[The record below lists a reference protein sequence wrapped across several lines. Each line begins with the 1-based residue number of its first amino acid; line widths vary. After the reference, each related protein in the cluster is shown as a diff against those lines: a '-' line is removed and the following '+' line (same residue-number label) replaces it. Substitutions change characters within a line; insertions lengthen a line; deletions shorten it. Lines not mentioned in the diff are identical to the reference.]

1 MSWSWERRIRHIDR
15 RVSVMEMQGLRLDM
29 LKAEVRERRGLP
41 SQTIP
46 NEVVKAKLNL
56 LLGRP
61 TLSKQQIDWLMLRHH
76 LLERKRAQRIAAF
89 NKRHRSMS
97 DTGINIARRR
107 KEWLEMAEASQ
118 DADEWC

>member
-15 RVSVMEMQGLRLDM
+15 RVSVMEMQGMRLES
-29 LKAEVRERRGLP
+29 LKAEIRERRGLP

-46 NEVVKAKLNL
+46 WEVVEARMALRFN
-56 LLGRP
+56 RP

-107 KEWLEMAEASQ
+107 KEWLEMAEANQ
-118 DADEWC
+118 DEDEWC